1 MAEKRIN
8 QKTPQGPRSGRV
20 VEKPKDFFGSLSR
33 LLKYTGRYFPLMV
46 TAVVL
51 AVAGAIFAIVGPG
64 QLSKITDLITSGITG
79 GGIDMDAVIAACLF
93 GDNTQ
98 DKQAAA
104 QVFRF
109 EQQRRYHIAYN
120 ERC

>member
-93 GDNTQ
+93 T
-98 DKQAAA
+98 
-104 QVFRF
+104 VFL
-109 EQQRRYHIAYN
+109 
-120 ERC
+120 